1 MKIKDT
7 YVLRNVAGENLI
19 VPIGGDNLNFN
30 TAMTLNE
37 TGAFLWNILLDD
49 VTVDTLIDK
58 MMGEYAVDRETAQKD
73 INIFLNKLREQ
84 SILDE

>member
-7 YVLRNVAGENLI
+7 YVLRQVAGENLI
-19 VPIGGDNLNFN
+19 VPLGGQNINFN

-37 TGAFLWNILLDD
+37 TGAFLWEILLNE
-49 VTVDTLIDK
+49 VTTDELTDKLIA
-58 MMGEYAVDRETAQKD
+58 EYSVDRKTAQRD
-73 INIFLNKLREQ
+73 INLFLNKLRDQ